1 LDHPSQRLGAWHML
15 KNHFKIFWSKLMKI
29 QKKIF
34 GYSLYIEV
42 FKKKAIKA

>member
-1 LDHPSQRLGAWHML
+1 
-15 KNHFKIFWSKLMKI
+15 MKI